1 MRLLNSTNGR
11 AGLFAALSLVSVSAT
26 SVSAQDLV
34 DPTAPPAALRSML
47 EDSVNGQRTAE
58 RDGPDEGN
66 ESDDQTGRSEPRPGP
81 VMIVRRAVD
90 GDWRSRAL
98 MNGTL
103 VGPGAEVEQGR
114 ILAIRGNGVRIE
126 NAEGT
131 RTMAVIDGGVSK
143 RRPGTND
150 TDQE

>member
-90 GDWRSRAL
+90 GDWRARAL

-103 VGPGAEVEQGR
+103 VGPGADVEQGR
-114 ILAIRGNGVRIE
+114 VRAITRNTVRIE

-131 RTMAVIDGGVSK
+131 RNMPVINGGVSK
-143 RRPGTND
+143 HRPGTNE
-150 TDQE
+150 TEQE